1 MILFTNKQLVITNQA
16 FKRKFR
22 KELWGVF
29 MIKEVYKID
38 GMNCA
43 ACANAVERATKKLP
57 GVETSEVN
65 LPLNQLTIFY
75 DAKLTSS
82 EDIVSKINRAGF
94 EANLYKSPN
103 KKESEDAFLDTT
115 KVDENL
121 KNLKSEKN
129 SLIASLFLAAV
140 LFFLSMSQMLFPNFN
155 LPDIIC
161 YKTHPTNMAI
171 LQLLL
176 TIPILFNGR
185 SFFVR
190 GFSSFIKGNPNMDT
204 LVALSASAS
213 FIYSVIMTFL
223 ISDNPTFIYNLYYES
238 ASMVIALVSLGKYLE
253 AKSKEKTK
261 GAIVKLMQLAPE
273 VAILVEENIQ
283 KEVLT
288 KEVKVND
295 IILVKPGARVPLDGI
310 VISGSGSIDE
320 AMLTGESLP
329 IFKKEGSEVIGGSVS
344 VDGLLYVRVTRV
356 GKDTTLAQII
366 RFVEDAQGKKAPIS
380 RLADK
385 ISAVF
390 VPIVLVIAIIV
401 TIVWLVIEKNIFF
414 ALKIFT
420 SILVIACP
428 CAMGLATP
436 TAVIVAT
443 GLGAT
448 KGILIRSGEALETTH
463 KTSVVI
469 FDKTGTI
476 TKGNPTVTDLIAKDK
491 HWLLRTALALE
502 SLSEHPLAKAVC
514 AKAEELKII
523 NTIKIEDFENIT
535 GKGVIGLD
543 EKQNKIVV
551 GSLDL
556 IKENN
561 INIVNYQKDIDKLQ
575 IAGKSIVCVAINKEM
590 VGVIGI
596 ADEIR
601 DDSKETIKKLKELNI
616 RTVLLTGDNEKT
628 AQHIG
633 EIVGVDEVVSRV
645 LPNQKAEII
654 KAYQDKGELGM
665 MVGDGNN
672 DAVALVQE
680 DIGCAIGGGSD
691 IAIDS
696 ADIVLMKSSVID
708 VLKAIRLSKLTIKTI
723 KQNLFWAFFYN
734 VLSIPIA
741 AGALYPAFGILLS
754 PMIGA
759 IAMSL
764 SSLFVVS
771 NALRLKGKK
780 I

>member
-1 MILFTNKQLVITNQA
+1 MK
-16 FKRKFR
+16 
-22 KELWGVF
+22 
-29 MIKEVYKID
+29 KEVYKIE
-38 GMNCA
+38 GMSCA
-43 ACANAVERATKKLP
+43 ACADAVEKATKQLS
-57 GVETSEVN
+57 GVENSEVN

-75 DAKLTSS
+75 DGKLTSS
-82 EDIVSKINRAGF
+82 EDIVSKINQAGF
-94 EANLYKSPN
+94 EANLYKSPDR
-103 KKESEDAFLDTT
+103 KESEDEVLDTT
-115 KVDENL
+115 KIDKNFKDL
-121 KNLKSEKN
+121 KNEKKALTV
-129 SLIASLFLAAV
+129 SLLLAAV
-140 LFFLSMSQMLFPNFN
+140 LFFLSMSQMLFPKLN
-155 LPDIIC
+155 LPDIIS

-176 TIPILFNGR
+176 TILILFNGR
-185 SFFVR
+185 KFFDR
-190 GFSSFIKGNPNMDT
+190 GFSAFIKGNPNMDT
-204 LVALSASAS
+204 LVALSVSAS
-213 FIYSVIMTFL
+213 FIYSLITTFL
-223 ISDNPTFIYNLYYES
+223 ISDNPNLVYNLYYES
-238 ASMVIALVSLGKYLE
+238 AGMVVALVSLGKYLE

-261 GAIVKLMQLAPE
+261 GAIIKLMQLAPE
-273 VAILVEENIQ
+273 VAILVEKNKQ

-288 KEVKVND
+288 KDVKVDD

-329 IFKKEGSEVIGGSVS
+329 ILKKEGSEVIGGSVS
-344 VDGLLYVRVTRV
+344 VDGLLYVKVTRV

-390 VPIVLVIAIIV
+390 VPIVLLIAITV
-401 TIVWLVIEKNIFF
+401 ALVWLVIEKNIFF

-448 KGILIRSGEALETTH
+448 KGILIRSGEALETIH
-463 KTSVVI
+463 KTSLVI

-476 TKGNPTVTDLIAKDK
+476 TEGNAAVTDVIAKDEYA
-491 HWLLRTALALE
+491 LIQTALALE
-502 SLSEHPLAKAVC
+502 SLSEHPLAKAIC
-514 AKAEELKII
+514 AKAEELKIA
-523 NTIKIEDFENIT
+523 NTIIIKDFENIT
-535 GKGVIGLD
+535 GKGIVGLD

-556 IKENN
+556 IKEKN
-561 INIVNYQKDIDKLQ
+561 IDITNYQKDIGRLQ
-575 IAGKSIVCVAINKEM
+575 TNGKSIVCVAINKEM
-590 VGVIGI
+590 VGVIGV
-596 ADEIR
+596 ADRIR
-601 DDSKETIKKLKELNI
+601 DDSKEAIQKLKELNI
-616 RTVLLTGDNEKT
+616 KTVLLTGDNEKT
-628 AQHIG
+628 AKHIG
-633 EIVGVDEVVSRV
+633 KIVGIDEVIAKV

-654 KAYQDKGELGM
+654 KAYQDKGEIVM
-665 MVGDGNN
+665 MVGDGIN
-672 DAVALVQE
+672 DAVALVQA

-696 ADIVLMKSSVID
+696 ADIVLMKSSVMD

-741 AGALYPAFGILLS
+741 AGALYPVFGILLS

-759 IAMSL
+759 TAMSL